1 MRPLRLELT
10 AFGPY
15 AEPQVIDF
23 GALGERRLF
32 LVHGPTGA
40 GKTTLLDAI
49 CFALYGD
56 TTGAERDGRGFRSQ
70 FAGPTLETTVT
81 LDFQLGPHVYRVTRQ
96 PEQERAKRVG
106 QGTTVSPPSATL
118 WDRTDI
124 EDPAEEG
131 RVLATRFGNVT
142 AAIVDLLGF
151 RSEQF
156 RQVIVLP
163 QGRFRDVLL
172 AGSRER
178 EDILRQLFDTGF
190 YERIE
195 EALKERSRELRVA
208 AEQLRAERTALLRPE
223 ELEDEAALEACLQAL
238 AAEKRDVDPMLRS
251 LQQRSSAAAEALER
265 ARGERARFE
274 KAERAQRAL
283 AELQERSA
291 EIDADRQRLQAARRA
306 AGLVDLAA
314 QLVTLRRSEVES
326 RGLLEDLR
334 ARRSSASERLERAAT
349 AARAEQARSHER
361 DALGQ
366 RAAELARLLPLA
378 EELAKL
384 LERESAETVA
394 QQAAAEGVEAAMEA
408 AAAARADAAV
418 LRGARE
424 SGSAALLAAELRP
437 GEPCPVCGSTEHPRP
452 AAGGGEIP
460 SGEALAA
467 ADEAIAAAEA
477 TLDEHRQASQRAAA
491 VLSDLRARIDTLR
504 RQLEG
509 VVEPTPARLRELPRL
524 AEEAVRRGAALQEA
538 LDRAMAQEQS
548 ARDESARLEAAH
560 QAAMVQDGAARKA
573 LQAAEKE
580 WSLRLDQAGFDS
592 EAAWRS
598 AALEEGE
605 IERVQTQIDEFR
617 QRLAAAEGMAADSR
631 AEVAGR
637 AARPRCSEGRGDRGC
652 GRVRRGRHAERAAG
666 QPDRRAG
673 TVARAA
679 TGHCCGI
686 YSDGAALRR
695 VRQHRAG
702 RCGRQLAPYFAASLR
717 AREQARRRAGGC
729 QPAPPRHD
737 SWALPAQA
745 QHRDRR
751 PARRRW
757 PGGTGR
763 GRLHRQQPAGRNIVR
778 RGELPGGAGTG
789 ARLVRSGTGLLGRH
803 QPGHDLHRR
812 RLRQPGPGGARPGDR
827 HPDGPAA
834 VGPAGRSDFA
844 RAGTSGTY
852 RRPSRGGGGRCGQ
865 PRRLSF
871 TLSRSARPRACSRPS
886 FH

>member
-637 AARPRCSEGRGDRGC
+637 EPPDLDAAKVVATAAAEEYGAAATRSGQLASRIDALERLRARLQDIAAEFTATEQRFGVFGSIARVAAGDNLHRISLH
-652 GRVRRGRHAERAAG
+652 RFVLASRLDDVLAAASRRLHAMTRGRYLLRRNTETADRRAAG
-666 QPDRRAG
+666 GLELLVEDAYTASSRPVATLSGGESFQAALALALGLSEVVQAYSGGINLDTIFIDEGFGSLDPEALDLAIDTLMDLQQSGRLVGVISHVPELRERIDVRLEVVAG
-673 TVARAA
+673 AAGSRAA
-679 TGHCCGI
+679 FH
-686 YSDGAALRR
+686 
-695 VRQHRAG
+695 
-702 RCGRQLAPYFAASLR
+702 
-717 AREQARRRAGGC
+717 
-729 QPAPPRHD
+729 
-737 SWALPAQA
+737 LP
-745 QHRDRR
+745 
-751 PARRRW
+751 
-757 PGGTGR
+757 
-763 GRLHRQQPAGRNIVR
+763 
-778 RGELPGGAGTG
+778 
-789 ARLVRSGTGLLGRH
+789 
-803 QPGHDLHRR
+803 
-812 RLRQPGPGGARPGDR
+812 
-827 HPDGPAA
+827 
-834 VGPAGRSDFA
+834 
-844 RAGTSGTY
+844 
-852 RRPSRGGGGRCGQ
+852 
-865 PRRLSF
+865 
-871 TLSRSARPRACSRPS
+871 
-886 FH
+886 

>member
-509 VVEPTPARLRELPRL
+509 VVEPAPARLRELPRL

-637 AARPRCSEGRGDRGC
+637 EPPDLDAAKVVATAAAEEYGAAATRSGQLASRIDALERLRARLQDIAAEFTATEQRFGVFGSIARVAAGDNLHRISLH
-652 GRVRRGRHAERAAG
+652 RFVLASRLDDVLAAASRRLHAMTRGRYLLRRNTETADRRAAG
-666 QPDRRAG
+666 GLELLVEDAYTASSRPVATLSGGESFQAALALALGLSEVVQAYSGGINLDTIFIDEGFGSLDPEALDLAIDTLMDLQQSGRLVGVISHVPELRERIDVRLEVVAG
-673 TVARAA
+673 AAGSRAA
-679 TGHCCGI
+679 FH
-686 YSDGAALRR
+686 
-695 VRQHRAG
+695 
-702 RCGRQLAPYFAASLR
+702 
-717 AREQARRRAGGC
+717 
-729 QPAPPRHD
+729 
-737 SWALPAQA
+737 LP
-745 QHRDRR
+745 
-751 PARRRW
+751 
-757 PGGTGR
+757 
-763 GRLHRQQPAGRNIVR
+763 
-778 RGELPGGAGTG
+778 
-789 ARLVRSGTGLLGRH
+789 
-803 QPGHDLHRR
+803 
-812 RLRQPGPGGARPGDR
+812 
-827 HPDGPAA
+827 
-834 VGPAGRSDFA
+834 
-844 RAGTSGTY
+844 
-852 RRPSRGGGGRCGQ
+852 
-865 PRRLSF
+865 
-871 TLSRSARPRACSRPS
+871 
-886 FH
+886 